1 MDAYIR
7 AAIVLDKLD
16 ARSGSV
22 KGLAAAHAKN
32 GDTKRLIALVSETLK
47 CQFRDSFFS
56 MLNLQIRSNLGT
68 LWGQA
73 GLHTFHSV

>member
-22 KGLAAAHAKN
+22 KGLAAAHAKH

-47 CQFRDSFFS
+47 C
-56 MLNLQIRSNLGT
+56 RSGCSSSKRSKLVT
-68 LWGQA
+68 VEALDIW
-73 GLHTFHSV
+73 HSAILTDPGFL